1 MRKSDILHSIY
12 TILSRLGM
20 FPNIYPCLQNTGS
33 LCLLEGVVNF
43 KLQSTKVLVNHLS
56 GIGGLLIRCLY
67 IRCMAKVVRIGV
79 FGVGHLGK
87 IHLRLLKEIAGFDI
101 VGFYDPDDKNATL
114 VEKEFN
120 LKRFE
125 TPKKLIESCDA
136 LDIVSPTTSHFEIA
150 HDCIKKAKHIF
161 IEKPLASTIKE
172 AKQLVELVDEARVKA
187 MVGHVERFN
196 PAILSLN
203 KKNIKPMFIEV
214 HRLAEFNPRGTDVS
228 VVLDLM
234 IHDLDII
241 LSLVKGNVKKVSA
254 SGVAILSKTPD
265 IANARIEFDNGCVAN
280 VTASR
285 VSVKNMRKMRI
296 FQPGAY
302 ISMDFLK
309 KKSDLFRIED
319 TAPPANTE
327 TNHFEIDLPDNSK
340 KYITF
345 ETAEKKD
352 INAIQMEL
360 ELFHKSI
367 TQNKP
372 VPVSV
377 LDGYNAMHLAQQI
390 LDKINTQ
397 LVVKKG

>member
-1 MRKSDILHSIY
+1 
-12 TILSRLGM
+12 
-20 FPNIYPCLQNTGS
+20 
-33 LCLLEGVVNF
+33 
-43 KLQSTKVLVNHLS
+43 
-56 GIGGLLIRCLY
+56 
-67 IRCMAKVVRIGV
+67 MAKTVRIGV

-87 IHLRLLKEIAGFDI
+87 IHVKLLKEIPGYNI
-101 VGFYDPDDKNATL
+101 TGFYDPNDKNA
-114 VEKEFN
+114 EKAEEEFGIR
-120 LKRFE
+120 RFDS
-125 TPKKLIESCDA
+125 PKKLIEACDA
-136 LDIVSPTTSHFEIA
+136 IDVVSPTTTHFQIA
-150 HDCIKKAKHIF
+150 RDAIKKGKHIF
-161 IEKPLASTIKE
+161 IEKPLSSTLEE
-172 AKQLVELVDEARVKA
+172 AKELVDLVDEARVKA

-196 PAILSLN
+196 PALLSLN
-203 KKNIKPMFIEV
+203 KRNMKPMFIEV

-241 LSLVKGNVKKVSA
+241 LSLVKANVKRVSA
-254 SGVAILSKTPD
+254 SGVAILSKSPD

-285 VSVKNMRKMRI
+285 ISVKSMRKMRI

-319 TAPPANTE
+319 EPPFSAE

-345 ETAEKKD
+345 ETTEKKD
-352 INAIQMEL
+352 VNAIQMEL

-372 VPVSV
+372 VPVTV
-377 LDGYNAMHLAQQI
+377 LEGYNAMHLAQQI
-390 LDKINTQ
+390 LDKINKQ

>member
-1 MRKSDILHSIY
+1 MPIAWPIFTL
-12 TILSRLGM
+12 
-20 FPNIYPCLQNTGS
+20 F
-33 LCLLEGVVNF
+33 
-43 KLQSTKVLVNHLS
+43 
-56 GIGGLLIRCLY
+56 Y
-67 IRCMAKVVRIGV
+67 IRYMAKTVRIGI

-87 IHLRLLKEIAGFDI
+87 IHVKLLKEISGFTI
-101 VGFYDPDDKNATL
+101 VGFYDPDDKNAHKA
-114 VEKEFN
+114 EEEFGI
-120 LKRFE
+120 KRFDS
-125 TPKKLIESCDA
+125 PKKLIESCDA
-136 LDIVSPTTSHFEIA
+136 IDIVSPTTSHFEIA
-150 HDCIKKAKHIF
+150 KDAIKKAKHIF
-161 IEKPLASTIKE
+161 IEKPLASTVKE
-172 AKQLVELVDEARVKA
+172 AKELVELVDEARIKA

-196 PAILSLN
+196 PALLSLN
-203 KKNIKPMFIEV
+203 KKNMKPMFIEV

-241 LSLVKGNVKKVSA
+241 LSLVKANVKKVSA
-254 SGVAILSKTPD
+254 SGVAILSKSPD

-285 VSVKNMRKMRI
+285 ISVKSMRKMRI

-309 KKSDLFRIED
+309 KKSDVFRIED
-319 TAPPANTE
+319 APPANTE

-340 KYITF
+340 KYITY

-352 INAIQMEL
+352 VNAIQMEL

-372 VPVSV
+372 VAVSV
-377 LDGYNAMHLAQQI
+377 LEGYNAMHLAQQI
-390 LDKINTQ
+390 LDKINAQ
-397 LVVKKG
+397 LVTPKPTKGV